1 MMIST
6 VILGLLDAKCVA
18 DILYVV
24 IKVREKASPKAR
36 ENEQLPLAK
45 ALALKE
51 EDVEKVK
58 DAGVLTF
65 QPKTTEVETSKAFA
79 KTFLSSRSAEINF
92 ARGNQKFQLDQ
103 RL

>member
-1 MMIST
+1 MKIST

-18 DILYVV
+18 DTLYVV
-24 IKVREKASPKAR
+24 IKVREKESPKAK

-65 QPKTTEVETSKAFA
+65 QQKTTEVETSKAFV
-79 KTFLSSRSAEINF
+79 KTFLSKTMSFMTSKDFSQAPVPC
-92 ARGNQKFQLDQ
+92 ASS
-103 RL
+103 